1 MRFRFY
7 KYQSLISIF
16 KGTKMTI
23 NLTIENANED
33 LVRAIKSMAKA
44 ANAKITTKKTKGG
57 MLREAIKE
65 IERGEYETYESIEAF
80 KKAMQNV

>member
-1 MRFRFY
+1 
-7 KYQSLISIF
+7 
-16 KGTKMTI
+16 MTI

-44 ANAKITTKKTKGG
+44 ANAKITTKKAKGG

-65 IERGEYETYESIEAF
+65 IERGEYETYESVEAF